1 MDLPKTF
8 IDNVIS
14 SHGEKGRKW
23 LADLD
28 GLLQECERR
37 WSLKM
42 TGIFDLSYNYVAS
55 AEFKNGKEAVVKL
68 AVPGGEFISE
78 LQALQYLRGPY
89 IAELLDYDGDM
100 GLLILEKITPG
111 VSLAAICMDDEQKT
125 EIAAALLKQLWRAAE
140 PVRKVNSVRDR
151 EKELIMESKK
161 HSDGLGDI
169 SAETIKEALKVFAYM
184 NTTAG
189 ELYYLH
195 GDLHHGNILKRENG
209 SWAAIDPKGLAGE
222 REYDTIQFLINELP
236 SVNAEYTIRK
246 RIDIFAEKLNLNRDR
261 ILLWGFC
268 HAVLAS
274 CWSIGS
280 SGIPEDGFIRSA
292 GVFQN
297 LIRENGISFENTI

>member
-1 MDLPKTF
+1 MDLPTTF

-23 LADLD
+23 LDDLD

-37 WSLKM
+37 WSLRI

-68 AVPGGEFISE
+68 AVPGGEVVSE
-78 LQALQYLRGPY
+78 LHALQYLRGPY
-89 IAELLDYDGDM
+89 IAELKGYDEDG
-100 GLLILEKITPG
+100 GILILEKITPG
-111 VSLAAICMDDEQKT
+111 ISLAAACMDDDQKT
-125 EIAAALLKQLWRAAE
+125 EIAAGLLKQLWRAAE
-140 PVRKVNSVRDR
+140 PVWKVNAVRDR

-161 HSDGLGDI
+161 HSGGFGEI
-169 SAETIKEALKVFAYM
+169 SAETIKEALQVFAYM

-189 ELYYLH
+189 GLYFLH

-209 SWAAIDPKGLAGE
+209 SWAAIDPKGLSGE

-236 SVNAEYTIRK
+236 SVNAEFTIRK
-246 RIDIFAEKLNLNRDR
+246 RIDIFTEKLNLNRER

-292 GVFQN
+292 RVFQN
-297 LIRENGISFENTI
+297 LIREDNICFENTI

>member
-8 IDNVIS
+8 LDNVIS

-23 LADLD
+23 LDDLD

-37 WSLKM
+37 WSLKT

-55 AEFKNGKEAVVKL
+55 AVFKNGKEAVVKL
-68 AVPGGEFISE
+68 AVPGGEFASE
-78 LQALQYLRGPY
+78 LHALQYLRGPY
-89 IAELLDYDGDM
+89 IAELKDYDEDRGI
-100 GLLILEKITPG
+100 LILEKISPG
-111 VSLAAICMDDEQKT
+111 VPLAAICMDDDQKT
-125 EIAAALLKQLWRAAE
+125 EIASDLLKHLWKAVQ
-140 PVRKVNSVRDR
+140 PVRKVYSVRDR

-161 HSDGLGDI
+161 HSDGFGEI

-189 ELYYLH
+189 ELYFLH

-236 SVNAEYTIRK
+236 SVNAEFIIRK
-246 RIDIFAEKLNLNRDR
+246 RVDIFVEKLNLNRER

-274 CWSIGS
+274 CWSIDS
-280 SGIPEDGFIRSA
+280 SGIPEDGFVRSA
-292 GVFQN
+292 RVFQN
-297 LIRENGISFENTI
+297 LIRENGICFENTI

>member
-1 MDLPKTF
+1 MPTTF

-23 LADLD
+23 LNDLD

-37 WSLKM
+37 WSLKI

-68 AVPGGEFISE
+68 GVPGGEFVSE
-78 LQALQYLRGPY
+78 LHALQYLSGPY
-89 IAELLDYDGDM
+89 TAELKDYDEDRGI
-100 GLLILEKITPG
+100 LILEKITPG
-111 VSLAAICMDDEQKT
+111 ISLAAARMDDEKKT
-125 EIAAALLKQLWRAAE
+125 EIAAALLKQLWRAAQ

-151 EKELIMESKK
+151 EKELVMESKK
-161 HSDGLGDI
+161 HSGGFREI
-169 SAETIKEALKVFAYM
+169 SADTIKEALQVFAYM

-189 ELYYLH
+189 KLYFLH

-236 SVNAEYTIRK
+236 SVNAEFTIRK
-246 RIDIFAEKLNLNRDR
+246 RIDIFAEKLNLNRER

-292 GVFQN
+292 KVFQN
-297 LIRENGISFENTI
+297 LIREDNICFENPI